1 MVLFHE
7 NYYYKFIILWKI
19 SSSSLMFGNNV
30 TIIIG
35 WMDKLYHFHESLRFL
50 VYIIKKQMLQNESH
64 IIYNFLSNEKTRYI
78 FISQKKKSTRRWK
91 GII

>member
-1 MVLFHE
+1 
-7 NYYYKFIILWKI
+7 
-19 SSSSLMFGNNV
+19 MFGNNV

-64 IIYNFLSNEKTRYI
+64 IIYNFLSNEKI
-78 FISQKKKSTRRWK
+78 ISQKKNLQGDGKV
-91 GII
+91 